1 MAAYP
6 RLQLNRGMVMLR
18 YKQPFLDWIK
28 ASNSEPLE
36 LTLEEA
42 NDDGEV
48 FLVPEYDSEKNP
60 VGCTEDAVKWVEK
73 RWRMLFEH
81 ALNGWVQDETLWPGN
96 LTLKMFREWFE
107 VEYRSMV
114 WDMGHEPLMVED
126 FDDGMDDEMPDAGN
140 VLH

>member
-1 MAAYP
+1 
-6 RLQLNRGMVMLR
+6 
-18 YKQPFLDWIK
+18 
-28 ASNSEPLE
+28 
-36 LTLEEA
+36 
-42 NDDGEV
+42 
-48 FLVPEYDSEKNP
+48 
-60 VGCTEDAVKWVEK
+60 
-73 RWRMLFEH
+73 MLFEH

-126 FDDGMDDEMPDAGN
+126 FDDGMDDEMPDAGD